1 MNKKLLILVDKIGPT
16 SERLAECV
24 TGEFNSNSR
33 VVLAEFSDLF
43 FEIKDGNCN
52 VSVEGVDLREFGL
65 VYFRRVGHEFLSTAG
80 TLALCL
86 DKLGIK
92 YIDSKFKD
100 IGPSGDKFTALTKM
114 MLAGITVPQTVYCW
128 RTHISDY
135 AAEILERLG
144 SPIIAKDYATQR
156 NSQIFILR
164 EIKDFEKL
172 KSERTK
178 DREGQ
183 FLFQKFIE
191 FEAEYRL
198 LVLGDRVAVVHTKAP
213 RDYGDF
219 RVVDNTPSDNYVFID
234 PQKISPELKKIA
246 VAAAQVLGVE
256 VAGVDACIEKK
267 TGKNYVLEVNRG
279 PGFLHDPTK
288 SPELPELAKF
298 LAGKLNVYGQDN

>member
-16 SERLAECV
+16 VKKLAECV
-24 TGEFNSNSR
+24 GSEFNSDSQP
-33 VVLAEFSDLF
+33 VLAEFSDLF

-52 VSVEGVDLREFGL
+52 VSVGGVDLREFGL
-65 VYFRRVGHEFLSTAG
+65 VYFRRVGHEFLSTTG

-86 DKLGIK
+86 DKLGIE

-114 MLAGITVPQTVYCW
+114 MLAGISVPQTVYCW

-144 SPIIAKDYATQR
+144 SPVIAKDYGAQR
-156 NSQIFILR
+156 NSQIFILK
-164 EIKDFEKL
+164 EKNDFEKIKL
-172 KSERTK
+172 ERTK
-178 DREGQ
+178 AREGQ

-191 FEAEYRL
+191 LEKEYRL
-198 LVLGDRVAVVHTKAP
+198 LVLGDRVVVVHTKAT
-213 RDYGDF
+213 RDYRNF

-234 PQKISPELKKIA
+234 PQKISPELKEIA

-256 VAGVDACIEKK
+256 VAGVDACIEKG
-267 TGKNYVLEVNRG
+267 TGKNYILEVNRG
-279 PGFLHDPTK
+279 PGFLHDPAK
-288 SPELPELAKF
+288 SPELSELAKF
-298 LAGKLNVYGQDN
+298 LAGKLNVYGQNN

>member
-16 SERLAECV
+16 SKKLVECA
-24 TGEFNSNSR
+24 GSEFNSNSQP
-33 VVLAEFSDLF
+33 VLAEFSDLF

-52 VSVEGVDLREFGL
+52 VLVEDVDLREFGL
-65 VYFRRVGHEFLSTAG
+65 VYFRRVGHDFFSTAG

-114 MLAGITVPQTVYCW
+114 MLAGVSVPQTVYCW

-144 SPIIAKDYATQR
+144 IPVIAKDYGVQR

-164 EIKDFEKL
+164 EKMDFEKIKL
-172 KSERTK
+172 ERTK

-191 FEAEYRL
+191 FEKEYRL
-198 LVLGDRVAVVHTKAP
+198 LVLGNRVAVVHTKAP
-213 RDYGDF
+213 RDYHNF

-256 VAGVDACIEKK
+256 VAGVDACIEKG
-267 TGKNYVLEVNRG
+267 TGKNYILEVNRG
-279 PGFLHDPTK
+279 PGFLHDPAR

-298 LAGKLNVYGQDN
+298 LAGKLSVYGQNN